1 MPWDWGELRRGDAG
15 GLSSLLRCRITV
27 GSMLDAVHMQRS
39 AGVAR
44 VSIDGGRL
52 AGLTQSGS
60 AKALLPRSYGPAPE
74 VVFLNT
80 SGGLTSGD
88 TLDYQLDLGPATRA
102 TAPLRP
108 ADDAVHIDSTDL
120 TLDEV
125 VDLVAGLVP
134 AEA

>member
-1 MPWDWGELRRGDAG
+1 
-15 GLSSLLRCRITV
+15 
-27 GSMLDAVHMQRS
+27 MLDAVHMQRS

-52 AGLTQSGS
+52 TGLAQSGS

-80 SGGLTSGD
+80 SGGLTAGD

-102 TAPLRP
+102 TATTQTAR
-108 ADDAVHIDSTDL
+108 
-120 TLDEV
+120 
-125 VDLVAGLVP
+125 
-134 AEA
+134 